1 MSWRAAG
8 EGSRDTD
15 RGPAAPSTW
24 SQSRPCS
31 GGLASR
37 ALSEQCRNGGVCG
50 GVVLEPSL
58 EQRCDM
64 EKVVVQAARLERKQ
78 RLVVG
83 DAVAQAVES
92 AEAGI
97 DVGTSGSGREGVVQG
112 GAPEGDL
119 VGGGGE
125 VTPEPEGEL
134 RDDFAGQC
142 VGSACL
148 SDGAFQD
155 GSGPGVNVG
164 ADLAVASTFADTHDW
179 GEDLVAADGPVV
191 RQVQMCRQR
200 AVVGVA

>member
-1 MSWRAAG
+1 
-8 EGSRDTD
+8 
-15 RGPAAPSTW
+15 
-24 SQSRPCS
+24 
-31 GGLASR
+31 
-37 ALSEQCRNGGVCG
+37 
-50 GVVLEPSL
+50 
-58 EQRCDM
+58 M
-64 EKVVVQAARLERKQ
+64 EKVVVQAARLARKQ

-97 DVGTSGSGREGVVQG
+97 DVGTSGSGRAGAGQG
-112 GAPEGDL
+112 GASSGVV
-119 VGGGGE
+119 VGGGGG
-125 VTPEPEGEL
+125 VAPAREGEL
-134 RDDFAGQC
+134 RDDFPGQC

-155 GSGPGVNVG
+155 GSRPGVNVD